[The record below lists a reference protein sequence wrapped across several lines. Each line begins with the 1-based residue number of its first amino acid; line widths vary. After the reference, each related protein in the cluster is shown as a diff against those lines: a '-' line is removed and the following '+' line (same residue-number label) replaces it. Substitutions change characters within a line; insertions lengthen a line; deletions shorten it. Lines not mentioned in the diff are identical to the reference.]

1 MALVDLL
8 EVLPTS
14 HPNYAE
20 VKAMYVGMMQT
31 LLGLHDKA
39 TGHWYQLPAR
49 PNDTARGNYIESSAT
64 VMFGYS
70 LAKGER
76 LGLLKGGKWRK
87 AAEKAWEGVKTH
99 SLRGGEGQRITL
111 GNVCA
116 GTCIGERDY
125 YYARPTTEGESF
137 ADGAL
142 LLFAYEM
149 EK

>member
-1 MALVDLL
+1 M
-8 EVLPTS
+8 
-14 HPNYAE
+14 
-20 VKAMYVGMMQT
+20 
-31 LLGLHDKA
+31 
-39 TGHWYQLPAR
+39 
-49 PNDTARGNYIESSAT
+49 
-64 VMFGYS
+64 
-70 LAKGER
+70 
-76 LGLLKGGKWRK
+76 
-87 AAEKAWEGVKTH
+87 KTH